1 MAKDFPTSSWED
13 HFFFPGIHY
22 VAIPRSMDEEVIEK
36 VLNAVFDDT
45 HMDLFTN
52 MTRLANTV
60 ADRVANDDDWPACFA
75 SRAVEL
81 WQSLLEAGT
90 TNSSSNDNAQID
102 PLIDWNEFSGL
113 SHQEMLQKLLGV
125 HKRKRKWLPK
135 RVKRR
140 QDDKPLQKH
149 SSSVALQIHNRY

>member
-1 MAKDFPTSSWED
+1 MAKDLPTSSWED

-60 ADRVANDDDWPACFA
+60 ADRVANDDDLAAYCLA

-81 WQSLLEAGT
+81 WRSLLEAGAI
-90 TNSSSNDNAQID
+90 SNLRLA
-102 PLIDWNEFSGL
+102 
-113 SHQEMLQKLLGV
+113 
-125 HKRKRKWLPK
+125 
-135 RVKRR
+135 
-140 QDDKPLQKH
+140 
-149 SSSVALQIHNRY
+149 